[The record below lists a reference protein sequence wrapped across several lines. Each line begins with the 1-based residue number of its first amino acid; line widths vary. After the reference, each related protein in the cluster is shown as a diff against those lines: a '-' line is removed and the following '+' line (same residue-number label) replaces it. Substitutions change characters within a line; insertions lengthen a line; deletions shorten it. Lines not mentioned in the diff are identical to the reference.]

1 METARP
7 KSRTASLPAEGLG
20 GARPTG
26 GSQPPRLARWAPLVL
41 LALVAVVALPIVR
54 QTLDLG
60 DEGFMAHCAERVL
73 HGQLPHRDFYS
84 LQGPLSAML
93 MAGWSA
99 VAGLSFL
106 KLRVA
111 GVLIHAAM
119 VLLTYAIARRF
130 AGAPWAFGAAAVA
143 VLVGLP
149 HMHFA
154 PLAIWQGLMLSL
166 LSVWLAVRSLR
177 AVHGVLAFASGAV
190 AALSM
195 LVRHDQGFYMALSI
209 AALAIALRFVPASKL
224 APGPRFRLGNWLLG
238 TTAVALPAL
247 LFFWTQGALPAMW
260 DQLVLFPLTRYS
272 ATSAIPMP
280 SLGQEGPAGSLLA
293 FVVFRITPLAVSAT
307 LGLVV
312 WRARRKGYGEGE
324 ALGLFLAAWSM
335 LMYAQVLVRSDLP
348 HLVITLHPTLVL
360 LAWLPGYAMRAL
372 GLEGE
377 RHAKG
382 RSLIAAG
389 SAACFAALAIVA
401 WHMLLPPLERDLQPL
416 RAERAGLLERA
427 SEADVIDA
435 TVRTIQERT
444 GPTEAVLV
452 LPYQPAYYVLSQRR
466 NPTQWGYHWPGDRT
480 NAELAQ
486 MVSQLQQDPPA
497 LAVVFH
503 RDSTATY
510 LGPVVQWLEA
520 HYAPVDPAADP
531 VIYTPRER

>member
-1 METARP
+1 MEAVRP
-7 KSRTASLPAEGLG
+7 KHSTVSPAAAGLG
-20 GARPTG
+20 GARPAG
-26 GSQPPRLARWAPLVL
+26 GRPTHRLDRWAPLLL
-41 LALVAVVALPIVR
+41 LALVAALAPPIVR

-60 DEGFMAHCAERVL
+60 DEGFMAHCAERVM

-106 KLRVA
+106 KLRIA

-119 VLLTYAIARRF
+119 VLLTHAIARSF
-130 AGAPWAFGAAAVA
+130 AGAPWALAAAAVA

-177 AVHGVLAFASGAV
+177 AVRSTPAFASGAV

-209 AALAIALRFVPASKL
+209 AALAIALRFVPASRL
-224 APGPRFRLGNWLLG
+224 APGPRFRLGAWLLG
-238 TTAVALPAL
+238 AMAIALPAL
-247 LFFWTQGALPAMW
+247 LFFWAQGALPAMW

-280 SLGQEGPAGSLLA
+280 SLDQEGPAGSLLA
-293 FVVFRITPLAVSAT
+293 FVVFRITPLAAAAT
-307 LGLVV
+307 LVLVL
-312 WRARRKGYGEGE
+312 WRARRKGFGEGE

-382 RSLIAAG
+382 RSLIAAA
-389 SAACFAALAIVA
+389 SAACYAALAIVA
-401 WHMLLPPLERDLQPL
+401 WHMMLPPLERDLGPI
-416 RAERAGLLERA
+416 RSERAGLLERP
-427 SEADVIDA
+427 SESAVIDA
-435 TVRTIQERT
+435 TVSTIQERT
-444 GPTEAVLV
+444 QPTDAVLV
-452 LPYQPAYYVLSQRR
+452 LPYQPAYYVLADRR
-466 NPTQWGYHWPGDRT
+466 NPTRWGYHWPGDRT
-480 NAELAQ
+480 AAELAQ
-486 MVSQLQQDPPA
+486 MISQLQMDPPA

-520 HYAPVDPAADP
+520 HYTPVDAAADP
-531 VIYTPRER
+531 VVYTPRER